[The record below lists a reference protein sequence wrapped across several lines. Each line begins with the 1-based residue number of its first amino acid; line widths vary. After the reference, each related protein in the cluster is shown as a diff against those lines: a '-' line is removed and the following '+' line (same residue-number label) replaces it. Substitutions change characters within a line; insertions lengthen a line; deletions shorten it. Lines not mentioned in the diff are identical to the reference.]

1 MCSTY
6 VQVQHSTFRCVQNQI
21 QSFAFSP
28 PLNPF
33 IHLSQWTQHRPDSRR
48 AAMPRLFLCFFLSL
62 LLLSA
67 ASAHSGHSEDDDAD
81 SSPDLRS
88 KSLILVKVY
97 CLIIVFFATFFGGVS
112 PYFFKWNEA
121 FLLFGTQFAGG
132 VFLGT
137 AMMHFL
143 SDSNETFEDL
153 TDKEYPFAFMLA
165 SAGYLI
171 TMLADCVISMVV
183 SRRRNVHD
191 VERPAGNGNEGQATI

>member
-1 MCSTY
+1 
-6 VQVQHSTFRCVQNQI
+6 
-21 QSFAFSP
+21 
-28 PLNPF
+28 
-33 IHLSQWTQHRPDSRR
+33 
-48 AAMPRLFLCFFLSL
+48 MPRLFICLLLSL

-67 ASAHSGHSEDDDAD
+67 ASAHSGHSDDDDADSGD

-88 KSLILVKVY
+88 KSLILVKIY
-97 CLIIVFFATFFGGVS
+97 CLIIAFFATFIGGVS

-165 SAGYLI
+165 SSGYLI
-171 TMLADCVISMVV
+171 TMLVDCVISIVV
-183 SRRRNVHD
+183 SRGRSVHD
-191 VERPAGNGNEGQATI
+191 VERPGGNGNGGQATCQFSFSFVWCIPELLGQSVLSPVLRQIGSDLLISN